1 MSFRI
6 KKINFN
12 DVNFYLQTLNNTKN
26 YNSTTSSQIKNLD
39 HYIWWMNNQNL
50 EKHVLIKK
58 NERLIVFW
66 YKKKLNR
73 KKKFFFSGWWPA
85 KKDIDIETI
94 FFMTKKLIFLSK
106 NFIHVA
112 ILSKKNKFSIRLH
125 KHFNF
130 EYLNKKSK
138 IFEKI
143 IKILNKKDDNR
154 FIIMIKKN

>member
-66 YKKKLNR
+66 YKKKLNQ

-85 KKDIDIETI
+85 KKNIDIETI
-94 FFMTKKLIFLSK
+94 FFMTKKLISLSK
-106 NFIHVA
+106 NLIHVA
-112 ILSKKNKFSIRLH
+112 ILSKKNKFSIKLH

-130 EYLNKKSK
+130 EHLNKKSK
-138 IFEKI
+138 IFEEI
-143 IKILNKKDDNR
+143 IKILNKKDDNQ

>member
-1 MSFRI
+1 MSFKI
-6 KKINFN
+6 KRINFN

-58 NERLIVFW
+58 DKRLIVFW
-66 YKKKLNR
+66 YKKKLDG

-94 FFMTKKLIFLSK
+94 FFMTKKLISLSK
-106 NFIHVA
+106 NLIHVA
-112 ILSKKNKFSIRLH
+112 ILSKKNKFSIKLH

-130 EYLNKKSK
+130 EHLNKKSK
-138 IFEKI
+138 IFEEI
-143 IKILNKKDDNR
+143 IKILNKKDDNQ